1 MLGLEHRL
9 CAPILL
15 PLPGVEEAVGLS
27 PPPGEPPGSGWAP
40 VPPSLNSPGLFLL
53 RTPRHVLGPPLPLTV
68 NCSLRAGLWL
78 PLSVGLVPRRWSV
91 EGPVQHRLEVQERK
105 DRAPVPSEFTG

>member
-78 PLSVGLVPRRWSV
+78 PLSVGPGTQEVVCEGTCPAQAGGSRAKRQGPRA
-91 EGPVQHRLEVQERK
+91 Q
-105 DRAPVPSEFTG
+105 